1 MARYDVYGIGNAL
14 VDREF
19 EVEDSFLEE
28 IGLQKGI
35 TTLGDLK
42 QHEAI
47 LDKAT
52 KRYGIKARAGGGSA
66 ANTLYAISQFG
77 GKAFYSCRLAN
88 DETGD
93 YFLQQL
99 GHHNIQTNHNS
110 QRVDGLSGSCTVMV
124 TPDAERTMHTF
135 LGVSDEI
142 SNSEMD
148 FEAARNSKI
157 IYLEGYLAS
166 SATAKAAIMEMKTFA
181 RQNDITTAM
190 TFSDPSMLQFFLS
203 DINEI
208 LGEGVDLLFCNQQE
222 GKLWSGKEMLEDII
236 AALKTCAG
244 QFALTLGN
252 KGSLLFDG
260 SKTIEISPRRVPVV
274 DTNGAGDIYAGAF
287 LYGITNGMNFDA
299 AGRLASIASA
309 TVISQY
315 GPRLDPKVHR
325 KLLHMS

>member
-1 MARYDVYGIGNAL
+1 MANYDVYGIGNAL
-14 VDREF
+14 VDKEF

-35 TTLGDLK
+35 TTLGDLE
-42 QHEAI
+42 QHKAI
-47 LDKAT
+47 LARAT
-52 KRYGIKARAGGGSA
+52 EKYGIKTRTGGGSA

-93 YFLQQL
+93 YFLSQL
-99 GHHNIQTNHNS
+99 GHHNIETNDNS
-110 QRVDGLSGSCTVMV
+110 QRIDGLSGSCVVMV

-135 LGVSDEI
+135 LGVSDAI
-142 SNSEMD
+142 SISEMD
-148 FEAARNSKI
+148 FEAVRKSKI
-157 IYLEGYLAS
+157 LYLEGYLAS
-166 SATAKAAIMEMKTFA
+166 SATAKAAIMEMKAFA
-181 RQNDITTAM
+181 RDNGITTAM

-203 DINEI
+203 DVNEI
-208 LGEGVDLLFCNQQE
+208 LGEGVDLLFCNMQE
-222 GKLWSGKEMLEDII
+222 GRLWSGKDSLVEIME
-236 AALKTCAG
+236 ALKNCAK
-244 QFALTLGN
+244 QFALTLGE

-260 SKTIEISPRRVPVV
+260 TNTINIAPRRVPVV
-274 DTNGAGDIYAGAF
+274 DTNGAGDIYSGAF
-287 LYGITNGMNFDA
+287 LYGITNGMNFQE

-315 GPRLDPKVHR
+315 GPRLDPKVHQ